1 MDALKFCCYEYYC
14 GNQYDLIDI
23 DPFGSVYDCLQFAI
37 KMAKKGIIVTYGE
50 YGHKRWKR
58 YDTVRPT

>member
-23 DPFGSVYDCLQFAI
+23 DPFGSVYDCLELAI

-50 YGHKRWKR
+50 YGHKR
-58 YDTVRPT
+58 